1 MSEPSPLHAGLV
13 AVCTPKGWR
22 GVLIR
27 GASGVGKSG
36 LALRLIQSG
45 WRLVAD
51 DRVIVWASGGRAW
64 GRAPGVL
71 SGLIEAWGVGV
82 VPLPA
87 LPFAEITRVLDCA
100 PPGEAL
106 ERTPAPEA
114 ADICGVTL
122 PRLRLDARSPAAAA
136 AIATW
141 CGAERV

>member
-1 MSEPSPLHAGLV
+1 VSEPSPLHAGLV

-22 GVLIR
+22 GMLLR
-27 GASGVGKSG
+27 GPSGAGKSG
-36 LALRLIQSG
+36 LALQLIRGG

-64 GRAPGVL
+64 GRAPGAL
-71 SGLIEAWGVGV
+71 GGLIEAWGVGV
-82 VPLPA
+82 VRAPA

-106 ERTPAPEA
+106 ERTPAPTAVEV
-114 ADICGVTL
+114 CGVRL
-122 PRLRLDARSPAAAA
+122 PSLRLDAKSPAAAA
-136 AIATW
+136 AVATW